1 MICLFLFPSINTKIS
16 EHKNQIAILV
26 WSVFV
31 IYIAMLIILIVRKTN
46 HRVVY
51 YPLSLFTLIA
61 LIFNVGV
68 IYIGEYDLQELEDD
82 FNSGKDIDTSK
93 LWTKTTW
100 TKWVKDYIADN
111 YKNEVDIDKILN
123 DDEFIEYLALDCLNN
138 ADWQDLSTLL
148 NEYEYNNDWVYDN
161 WEWYQKDR
169 KK

>member
-1 MICLFLFPSINTKIS
+1 MC
-16 EHKNQIAILV
+16 
-26 WSVFV
+26 
-31 IYIAMLIILIVRKTN
+31 IYIADIGYFKKSPNKIHFVGGSTMNGVCYKNLNAWYENK
-46 HRVVY
+46 
-51 YPLSLFTLIA
+51 
-61 LIFNVGV
+61 GV